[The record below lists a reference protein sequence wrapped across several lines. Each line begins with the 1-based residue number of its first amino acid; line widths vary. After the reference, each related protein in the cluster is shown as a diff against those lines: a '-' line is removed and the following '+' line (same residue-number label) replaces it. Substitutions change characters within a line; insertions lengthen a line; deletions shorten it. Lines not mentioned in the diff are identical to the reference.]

1 MATKRQMLNK
11 LQGSES
17 VSSAIT
23 PTTSLP
29 SGALPQM
36 QTDSSADILAK
47 SLGNFGNNLR
57 RAQAANEKKRLEE
70 QKELV
75 PMYAEMVKKQYNIES
90 IEDIPSKVQLREDG
104 FMPEDSMVVS
114 TQIIQSLGKKFG
126 KEFMLE
132 KIEGVRDE
140 DGNFIE
146 GKEGLSNEIRNNP
159 EALNDWIRSTKEEL
173 FDTVGDKPFMSAGA
187 LEGADAEA
195 EIIVNIARQQ
205 RANYHRGLDTEHFVE
220 EIEDVIATSSP
231 EELVANIKA
240 LDAERGL
247 TGSLNNLERKKTLVA
262 TMITEAT
269 ANRDTSLLDALQKA
283 GFGGGSTQ
291 ADIDAA
297 RRQIPN
303 LQLDDMRR
311 DEERLALEAAQG
323 KREGTALVNDLVNKN
338 DTEGIKALRDKHA
351 GQSDLVSL
359 HIIDQ
364 IEIAEEAAKTPLGV
378 SAGNVVILSE
388 DIKLAASTG
397 DYTKFG
403 IDGEATDEQLVEL
416 IQNRTDIREKQKAE
430 LILKIPVMKQGYRL
444 VRSSESNNKF
454 RNSFSD
460 TISILNRDPR
470 IFFLNSAGI
479 NVNTTVRSVYEQEVT
494 DGITAVMTE
503 TDEPPTP
510 SQMTAIYN
518 TAVEKAGAKL
528 SDLRG
533 LMDGIGDDQEEIE
546 AYMNQTEE
554 QDVTGQDTGN
564 KDDPN
569 SANFE
574 PEVGKIYTNFKD
586 GKEQKF
592 RWTGNGAGLE
602 RPMDKDNWEAVTET
616 DTPEKKTTIASD
628 ADIAE
633 IQANQAKAAE
643 EQSATQQAEAYKGL
657 GEIFNRDTQEFTLSD
672 EVRNRLETRIKSL
685 GSNNTL
691 QGVSD
696 SEIKEVVLKE
706 LGLEDNEFFDYGF
719 LDFADED
726 GEIGLKKLIRDLR
739 QK

>member
-1 MATKRQMLNK
+1 
-11 LQGSES
+11 
-17 VSSAIT
+17 
-23 PTTSLP
+23 
-29 SGALPQM
+29 
-36 QTDSSADILAK
+36 
-47 SLGNFGNNLR
+47 
-57 RAQAANEKKRLEE
+57 
-70 QKELV
+70 
-75 PMYAEMVKKQYNIES
+75 
-90 IEDIPSKVQLREDG
+90 
-104 FMPEDSMVVS
+104 MPEDSMVVS

-146 GKEGLSNEIRNNP
+146 GQEGLSNEIRNNP

-187 LEGADAEA
+187 LEGADGEA
-195 EIIVNIARQQ
+195 EILVNIARQQ
-205 RANYHRGLDTEHFVE
+205 RANYHRALDTEHFVE
-220 EIEDVIATSSP
+220 KIEDVIANSSP
-231 EELVANIKA
+231 DELVEEIKK
-240 LDAERGL
+240 LDDEQGL

-262 TMITEAT
+262 TMIAEAT
-269 ANRDTSLLDALQKA
+269 ANRDTALLDALQKA
-283 GFGGGSTQ
+283 GFGGGATQ
-291 ADIDAA
+291 ADIDKA
-297 RRQIPN
+297 RRLIPD

-311 DEERLALEAAQG
+311 DEDRLALEAAQG
-323 KREGTALVNDLVNKN
+323 KREGTALVNDLVNNN
-338 DTEGIKALRDKHA
+338 DTEGLKALRDKHA

-364 IEIAEEAAKTPLGV
+364 IEIAEESAKTPLDV
-378 SAGNVVILSE
+378 SAGNVVVLSE
-388 DIKLAASTG
+388 DIKTAASTG

-403 IDGEATDEQLVEL
+403 ITGEATDEQLVDL
-416 IQNRTDIREKQKAE
+416 IQKRTDIREEDKAA
-430 LILKIPVMKQGYRL
+430 LIGNIPTMKQGYQL

-494 DGITAVMTE
+494 DGITAVMAE
-503 TDEPPTP
+503 TNERPTP

-533 LMDGIGDDQEEIE
+533 LMDGIGDDQAEIE
-546 AYMNQTEE
+546 AYMNQNEE
-554 QDVTGQDTGN
+554 QDVTGQDTGS
-564 KDDPN
+564 KDDPK

-574 PEVGKIYTNFKD
+574 PEVGKEYTARD
-586 GKEQKF
+586 GKTYL
-592 RWTGNGAGLE
+592 WTGEGDPDDPGDGN
-602 RPMDKDNWEAVTET
+602 NWKLSE
-616 DTPEKKTTIASD
+616 PENNKTTIASD

-633 IQANQAKAAE
+633 IQSNQAKEAE

-685 GSNNTL
+685 DSNKTL

-726 GEIGLKKLIRDLR
+726 GEIGLKKLIRELR
-739 QK
+739 Q